1 MIFSLSIMQ
10 QNAFSEEL
18 TQNFISHYGSLLLMD
33 PEVSEDDKNELP
45 GLKPISDEELS
56 VLEEAIK
63 KVREM

>member
-1 MIFSLSIMQ
+1 
-10 QNAFSEEL
+10 
-18 TQNFISHYGSLLLMD
+18 MD
-33 PEVSEDDKNELP
+33 PEVSEEDKNELP

>member
-18 TQNFISHYGSLLLMD
+18 TQNFIPYYGSLLLLD
-33 PEVSEDDKNELP
+33 PEVSEEDKNELP
-45 GLKPISDEELS
+45 GLKPISNEELS

-63 KVREM
+63 KAREM